1 MQKKL
6 ENKMTDM
13 IDFENLTQ
21 MQNNPT
27 LMDMVGNKDMKKL
40 LSTLTEVIGLI
51 ESQPDPDFFQ
61 NENDVQ
67 KK

>member
-21 MQNNPT
+21 MQNNQT

-51 ESQPDPDFFQ
+51 ESQPDPDFF
-61 NENDVQ
+61 
-67 KK
+67 

>member
-1 MQKKL
+1 
-6 ENKMTDM
+6 MTDM

-21 MQNNPT
+21 MQNNQN
-27 LMDMVGNKDMKKL
+27 LIDMVGNKDMKKL